1 LQRQRAKL
9 LPVQYYPI
17 TFTVPSEL
25 RHLFWRHQPM
35 AYDLLLK
42 TAWQSIASVAGR
54 DPRLN
59 G

>member
-1 LQRQRAKL
+1 
-9 LPVQYYPI
+9 VQYYPI

-25 RHLFWRHQPM
+25 RHLFGRHQPM
-35 AYDLLLK
+35 AYDLLLNI
-42 TAWQSIASVAGR
+42 AWQTIASFAGR